1 MLTRFVHPFGMPTP
15 VSLPDMAC
23 AAVTICAVAV
33 RRHGAAL
40 TQPAAPSPAQPPLP
54 LQWLRLVFLS
64 QCFRGCECVPR
75 SREVCSV
82 CGQNGFGRSGE
93 RAFASL
99 GVQGCAGRPY
109 GPPTAISSYCPCVY
123 GRSCCP
129 RMSNAGSSSRML
141 GGVNETRLWC
151 EYRLY
156 ATFSVPMLLLP
167 Q

>member
-1 MLTRFVHPFGMPTP
+1 MVRAHEVCPPIRHAHACVTTRHGLRR
-15 VSLPDMAC
+15 SHHLCGRC
-23 AAVTICAVAV
+23 AQTRCSSDAASGTITSAAAPAVAM
-33 RRHGAAL
+33 
-40 TQPAAPSPAQPPLP
+40 APPCVSFA
-54 LQWLRLVFLS
+54 VFP
-64 QCFRGCECVPR
+64 CGCGWVPR

-129 RMSNAGSSSRML
+129 RMSNAGSSVRML
-141 GGVNETRLWC
+141 GGVNETRFWC
-151 EYRLY
+151 EYRL
-156 ATFSVPMLLLP
+156 
-167 Q
+167 